1 MMHILFYI
9 FYYLEWFIL
18 GAIFTAIVFICG
30 TTKYIFTTF
39 VISLGVLGYYFVI
52 NANIRNITKSIII
65 VILFISILPLLIYV
79 SCETASATE
88 GISVWNRLVEEYL
101 QYSNDLESHRE
112 RMKTEFSDVTRSD
125 PIKFENKLD
134 CMENMKTCQDNMDS
148 VDNEALKFHG
158 KTVSSELGQEPQM
171 PTSNK
176 RGFEDSSLGPNK
188 R

>member
-1 MMHILFYI
+1 M
-9 FYYLEWFIL
+9 
-18 GAIFTAIVFICG
+18 
-30 TTKYIFTTF
+30 
-39 VISLGVLGYYFVI
+39 
-52 NANIRNITKSIII
+52 
-65 VILFISILPLLIYV
+65 
-79 SCETASATE
+79 
-88 GISVWNRLVEEYL
+88 VEEYL

-112 RMKTEFSDVTRSD
+112 RMRTEFSDVTRSD